1 MGKEECL
8 DCCMV
13 QVTQSILIHTE
24 VKKVKSTLEVVN
36 DGKIKQL
43 DCVLDGLTIYSI
55 FEKVTS
61 VSGDA

>member
-8 DCCMV
+8 DCCMA
-13 QVTQSILIHTE
+13 QATQSILIHTE

-43 DCVLDGLTIYSI
+43 VNWMD
-55 FEKVTS
+55 
-61 VSGDA
+61 

>member
-1 MGKEECL
+1 MA
-8 DCCMV
+8 
-13 QVTQSILIHTE
+13 QATQSILIHTE

-43 DCVLDGLTIYSI
+43 DCVLDGLIIYSI

>member
-8 DCCMV
+8 DCCMA
-13 QVTQSILIHTE
+13 QATQSILIHTE

-43 DCVLDGLTIYSI
+43 DCVLDGLIIYSI

>member
-1 MGKEECL
+1 
-8 DCCMV
+8 MV